1 MGLQSELEDLCFA
14 VMHPREYR
22 ALRSELDTIWGLP
35 PLSPTCIADAAD
47 KALTAPATPPK
58 SDPADD
64 SPAIPTGSITVSP
77 PAEVAL
83 PSSSLQTFASS
94 SGTGVSTPVASSNIL
109 SMPGAARKGT
119 SVQEGSAAVAAA
131 TTSSEL
137 TVGTTECSSTMSS
150 SRGARSPST
159 VGSVSQVLDSGAATV
174 GAAVIGAAGEPS
186 HLHGQLLHTKLGVCN
201 QAPQIIR
208 SRAKDTLSVYV
219 PCGLME
225 LERLCADV
233 AAAAAALGG
242 MAAEE
247 RTGGESTS
255 GKAQH
260 NRTPEQQEVRET
272 FEHKPLAMETC
283 SLF

>member
-1 MGLQSELEDLCFA
+1 MCWWMGLQSELEDLCFA

-109 SMPGAARKGT
+109 SMPGAARRGT

-150 SRGARSPST
+150 SRGAT

-174 GAAVIGAAGEPS
+174 GAAMRGAAGEPS
-186 HLHGQLLHTKLGVCN
+186 TCMVSCFILTWEFAIRQTNITFPRERHLECICTVRLNGAGTAVCRCCSSSGGSRRHGCRGTHWWRV
-201 QAPQIIR
+201 
-208 SRAKDTLSVYV
+208 
-219 PCGLME
+219 
-225 LERLCADV
+225 
-233 AAAAAALGG
+233 
-242 MAAEE
+242 
-247 RTGGESTS
+247 
-255 GKAQH
+255 H
-260 NRTPEQQEVRET
+260 
-272 FEHKPLAMETC
+272 
-283 SLF
+283 

>member
-1 MGLQSELEDLCFA
+1 MCWWMGLQSELEDLCFA

-64 SPAIPTGSITVSP
+64 SPAI
-77 PAEVAL
+77 
-83 PSSSLQTFASS
+83 
-94 SGTGVSTPVASSNIL
+94 L
-109 SMPGAARKGT
+109 SMPGAARRGT

-150 SRGARSPST
+150 SRGAT

-174 GAAVIGAAGEPS
+174 GAAMRGAAGEPS
-186 HLHGQLLHTKLGVCN
+186 TCMVSCFILTWEFAIRQTNITFPRERHLECICTVRLNGAGTAVCRCCSSSGGSRRHGCRGTHWWRVHQRQGPA
-201 QAPQIIR
+201 QQ
-208 SRAKDTLSVYV
+208 DT
-219 PCGLME
+219 
-225 LERLCADV
+225 RTA
-233 AAAAAALGG
+233 GG
-242 MAAEE
+242 A
-247 RTGGESTS
+247 R
-255 GKAQH
+255 
-260 NRTPEQQEVRET
+260 N
-272 FEHKPLAMETC
+272 F
-283 SLF
+283 